1 MNKLIVLTIPL
12 FLLAG
17 CNKKTNNKSESSN
30 ESSSSIVSSSSE
42 LIKDKKSYGVFL
54 SVDEYTPF
62 AKERFKQYEEVVIDA
77 QYFSIDEISDIK
89 SHNTTV
95 YSYMNVGAIENFRSY
110 YDTYKQYAIGEYE
123 HWDEELWMD
132 VTRPEW
138 QNFLVDELAD
148 QFFTKGVDGL
158 FIDNLDV
165 YYEYPSED
173 IFTSITEI
181 LKALKEYDFPII
193 INGGDTFVS
202 EYLSRCHL
210 LDDVMDAVN
219 QETVFSMIDWDHE
232 TFSKN
237 DDEEKEYFQEYLDE
251 VSPFLNEVYLL
262 EYTADDELIKEIK
275 DYCDKHHFKYY
286 ISSSLE
292 LTL

>member
-1 MNKLIVLTIPL
+1 MNKLILLTIPL
-12 FLLAG
+12 LLLTG
-17 CNKKTNNKSESSN
+17 CNKKTNNKSKRSS
-30 ESSSSIVSSSSE
+30 ETSSSE
-42 LIKDKKSYGVFL
+42 LIIDKEIYGVFL
-54 SVDEYTPF
+54 SVDEYSETV
-62 AKERFKQYEEVVIDA
+62 KEKLIQYEEVVIDA
-77 QYFSIDEISDIK
+77 QYFTTDEISDIK
-89 SHNTTV
+89 SHDTKV

-110 YDTYKQYAIGEYE
+110 YDDYKQYALGEYE

-148 QFFTKGVDGL
+148 QLFAKGIDGL

-181 LKALKEYDFPII
+181 LKALKEHYLPII

-202 EYLSRCHL
+202 EYLSRYDR
-210 LDDVMDAVN
+210 LDNVMDAVN
-219 QETVFSMIDWDHE
+219 QETVFSMIDWDKE

-237 DDEEKEYFQEYLDE
+237 DDEEREYFQEYLE
-251 VSPFLNEVYLL
+251 EISPFLQDVYLL
-262 EYTADDELIKEIK
+262 EYTADDELIKEIEY
-275 DYCDKHHFKYY
+275 YCYNHCFKYY
-286 ISSSLE
+286 ISNSLE